1 MKKHHLF
8 LAVAAAFTLIQTAA
22 VTVFAAVL
30 PSVHDVSRMLRH
42 SDGTVF
48 PIGSYNARNVDH
60 FTGDSYV
67 APLSKGPVPV
77 ANVTFV
83 RGAHTHWHVHH
94 GTSQT
99 LLAVSGQGYYQI
111 DGQPPRQLLPGQN
124 VTIPTG
130 AGTGMARHRVR
141 CSSILPSWNRSRG
154 PGPSGSKPLM
164 IQHLKHCPGLASG
177 AEIGNNYMHMHGI
190 Y

>member
-22 VTVFAAVL
+22 VTVFAAVP

-67 APLSKGPVPV
+67 APLSKSPVPV

-99 LLAVSGQGYYQI
+99 LLAVSGRGYYQI
-111 DGQPPRQLLPGQN
+111 DGQPPRQLLPGQS

-130 AGTGMARHRVR
+130 ARHWHGAAPGEIFQHIAVMEPVKGAWTQWFEAVDDPAYEA
-141 CSSILPSWNRSRG
+141 LPW
-154 PGPSGSKPLM
+154 SGFWRRDR
-164 IQHLKHCPGLASG
+164 
-177 AEIGNNYMHMHGI
+177 E
-190 Y
+190 